1 MMMLSQD
8 RIIIIFT
15 VKFEVN
21 NIAFTLKDSLG
32 GQSNWKMKMMKK
44 DEEGKFYQ
52 KLYSNPPYNN
62 IQEIDENINF
72 FLKNKSIPK
81 LPTEEN
87 ECCEDLLTEKKFL
100 KAVKVMKNGKS
111 PGTDGLT
118 AEFYKKIWSD
128 IKTLL
133 FNSLNFSLSNGKL
146 FLNKGG
152 EFCPSSRKKTKIA
165 CI

>member
-81 LPTEEN
+81 LTTEEN
-87 ECCEDLLTEKKFL
+87 ESCEDLLTEKKFL

-118 AEFYKKIWSD
+118 AEFYKKN
-128 IKTLL
+128 LV
-133 FNSLNFSLSNGKL
+133 
-146 FLNKGG
+146 
-152 EFCPSSRKKTKIA
+152 
-165 CI
+165 